1 MPTHHRLFFA
11 IRPPEATRS
20 YFLEEQFCFGPGHA
34 VRPDHL
40 HLTAAILDD
49 YGIFPKA
56 AAERLK
62 AIGDAIVGD
71 QFPIVLDQVAA
82 SEHSVVMIPS
92 EPLRTFH
99 AFQQGLAKAM
109 ARAGLGLRRNW
120 RFSPHVTL
128 LYRRGAPLRQWTDA
142 LSWTAT
148 EFVLVHSLLGQTRH
162 EVLAR
167 WPLLAPRP
175 SVLG

>member
-1 MPTHHRLFFA
+1 MSTHHRLFFA
-11 IRPPEATRS
+11 IRPPEATRP
-20 YFLEEQFCFGPGHA
+20 YFLEEQVSFGPGHA
-34 VRPDHL
+34 VRPEHL
-40 HLTAAILDD
+40 HLTTAILDD
-49 YGIFPKA
+49 HLAFPQGI
-56 AAERLK
+56 AERLQ
-62 AIGDAIVGD
+62 AVGDAIVAD

-92 EPLRTFH
+92 EPLHSFR

-109 ARAGLGLRRNW
+109 ARAGLGPRRGW

-128 LYRRGAPLRQWTDA
+128 LYRPGAPLRQWTDA
-142 LSWTAT
+142 LSWTVT
-148 EFVLVHSLLGQTRH
+148 EFVLIDSLLGLTRH

-175 SVLG
+175 SALA